1 MQNTC
6 GLQLCDTDNSS
17 FYGAAHCARLTS
29 GCQGSYNNHCRPYG
43 LWSGAPYSLEYWSP
57 LLSSGIFYLS
67 EACDTGHCPDLF
79 SFSVRCLLLALCG
92 HGVRSHPYRPRLRC
106 AVSWICSIL
115 QKMSYKDTCLQTT
128 GLQLCDWYESSKYG
142 AAQCGPFYGGC
153 QGAMNNYCFPYVIWS
168 SKQPSSTT
176 HWSPELNGGKFFET
190 LDPTG
195 HHSLH
200 AFTVRC
206 VLDLKQ
212 LNPYQ
217 NLRKISAA

>member
-1 MQNTC
+1 MLFLCAVSWIWRCKIHAVCSCATGGRVPSTVLHSATNCMAAARAQSVTTAGRTGYGQAPRQASQVKLTTEHLNQEG
-6 GLQLCDTDNSS
+6 GLLMN
-17 FYGAAHCARLTS
+17 
-29 GCQGSYNNHCRPYG
+29 
-43 LWSGAPYSLEYWSP
+43 
-57 LLSSGIFYLS
+57 I
-67 EACDTGHCPDLF
+67 
-79 SFSVRCLLLALCG
+79 
-92 HGVRSHPYRPRLRC
+92 LRTNLPTPFLC

-153 QGAMNNYCFPYVIWS
+153 QGAMNNYCFPYVVWS

-195 HHSLH
+195 HNSLH

-212 LNPYQ
+212 LNPYW
-217 NLRKISAA
+217 NLRKIFAA